1 MQATTVPSHK
11 AHDMR
16 MFFSPRRSEAN
27 SLRSLP
33 GMCPVILLA
42 DPSLDCQISF
52 PHAFGSDHSS
62 IPLRS
67 VNISGLS
74 AKPSASGA
82 DRALMKGAVQQA
94 MPFSLTTVTL

>member
-1 MQATTVPSHK
+1 MQV
-11 AHDMR
+11 
-16 MFFSPRRSEAN
+16 FSPRRSEA
-27 SLRSLP
+27 LP
-33 GMCPVILLA
+33 LCAAGDVGMCPVILLA
-42 DPSLDCQISF
+42 DPSLDCQIPF

-94 MPFSLTTVTL
+94 MPFSLVTVTL